1 MDPIV
6 DLLVAAGIENAAR
19 EAAWIVADASTP
31 AEARSL
37 ALRRAKG
44 EPLQYV
50 LGSVAFRYLTLSV
63 GPGAFIP
70 RPETEIVAGRA
81 IELLR
86 EAATEED
93 GVAID
98 LCAGS
103 GAIALALAHE
113 CPRARVFGTEIST
126 PALAWAQ
133 RNAGSS
139 KVSFLAGSLF
149 EPLPTSLKGTVDVVV
164 SNPPYIAYDEADALP
179 PEVIDHEPHEALFA
193 GGDGLDVIRSIATE
207 APSWLRAGGALVL
220 EIGESQGPAVR
231 EILERADYREIAISP
246 DLAGKDRIVEGR
258 IR

>member
-1 MDPIV
+1 MGPIA
-6 DLLVAAGIENAAR
+6 DLLASAGIENAAR
-19 EAAWIVADASTP
+19 EAAWILADASTV

-37 ALRRAKG
+37 ALRRAQG

-50 LGSVAFRYLTLSV
+50 LGSVAFRHLTLKV

-86 EAATEED
+86 EAGTDE

-98 LCAGS
+98 LCTGS

-113 CPRARVFGTEIST
+113 CPRAKVFGTEISA
-126 PALAWAQ
+126 PALEWAK
-133 RNAGSS
+133 RNGGSY
-139 KVSFLAGSLF
+139 KVSFLQGSLF
-149 EPLPTSLKGTVDVVV
+149 EPLPVSLKGTVDVVV
-164 SNPPYIAYDEADALP
+164 SNPPYIAFDEAEVLP

-193 GGDGLDVIRSIATE
+193 SGDGLDVIRSIASQTR
-207 APSWLRAGGALVL
+207 SWLREGGALVL
-220 EIGESQGPAVR
+220 EIGETQGPAAR
-231 EILERADYREIAISP
+231 EILDRADFKEIEVSP